1 MNKCLKQ
8 GDNMDSVKTTEHS
21 EDYIYIMKALK
32 EISSQI
38 NDLMFE
44 NYELRVRNEELEKEN
59 KKLHETILKMSQ
71 KN

>member
-1 MNKCLKQ
+1 
-8 GDNMDSVKTTEHS
+8 MDSVKTTEHS